1 MLERVHFQRRMC
13 CTRYMWLGMQRR
25 LSYLAMPTTA
35 TTTAA
40 AAAAAAAAASAA
52 SAAATTSFAAAT
64 SPNDSHG
71 AHR

>member
-35 TTTAA
+35 ATTTAA
-40 AAAAAAAAASAA
+40 AAAAAAAA

-64 SPNDSHG
+64 SPNDSHR